1 MSSLEIT
8 PNEFVTKIPLCQA
21 NVSWENIVTALD
33 SSPSGIIGIVDF
45 NFCPLGILESHQ
57 ILEHI
62 AHNSIPP
69 EIIAEVISQSCSKSV
84 VPLQKINLTSLI
96 SRITALSSQIKIKD
110 LISLLNNQE
119 SLISEKNYF
128 IVDSIG
134 KVQGLLDIAKLLKH
148 MTQGDS
154 NPAPKVD
161 RQSCSSNL
169 EEIHFPGQKTLVT
182 LFEQIPLPLM
192 LQNAEGNI
200 CYQNPAWR
208 QQINQHQKT
217 LLTDLK
223 DNAKYAT
230 AEGLALQSAI
240 FSQNPN
246 AKKSVISTECYFPI
260 EHDDFHSL
268 FNNSQRQHNINSI
281 PKTFSLREHLQYSTE
296 DFYEQIADNSYLIT
310 QNDSGLDCQHIRF
323 PIQLA
328 VQNQE
333 QTYNNQS
340 SQKYW
345 LVLGTQLSLGTNL
358 ITDNSTVQQ
367 TNNNLDQ
374 VRRSSQVPGEIPANV
389 ISEVTEAGI
398 RSSSDLNKLGR
409 LQNEFMVNISHD
421 LKSPLTAIIGLS
433 SLLRE
438 EKLGSLNSRQIRYL
452 DLIYRGGRQLMGIV
466 TEMLD
471 ITSLARGKLRLKLET
486 IDLEQLCHQAYQQ
499 VVTKLEAVHEPHKN
513 RPLVLAQFQFNL
525 ESDSS
530 LVIADRLRL
539 NQILTRLLEN
549 AAKSTSE
556 EGEIG
561 IRIERWAD
569 WVAIIVWDT
578 GRGISETF
586 QASLSEEMF
595 EPDNFLTSSEKTTGL
610 GLILAQQLAQ
620 SHGGDI
626 SFTSQIN
633 RGSEFTVILPA
644 NPLMMEDREGFF
656 WKEKLTSD
664 RNHHNQST
672 LVLIVETSSL
682 RIKDLTKN
690 LKKLGYY
697 AVIARNQQEALYKAS
712 HLKPTKIILNNE
724 LIQLTGQDILTAL
737 KSDPQTSHI
746 PVLLTKSE
754 QAPSFYL
761 SLLSREDGILSHV
774 DGTNRDGGVSST
786 CKNRPRSD
794 DRYSQAE
801 QILLLPLNKINQEV
815 LAKYFP
821 PLTSQNY
828 CPGKRLT
835 MLRLCLTS
843 GEKSL
848 TSSEIDLLFEAPSF
862 NLCHHIIEADSVE
875 QAHMLARIWKIDII
889 IWDGSN
895 LDSPLELL
903 RSLSTFTTLAQIPIV
918 TLDEKTT
925 AAANQFD
932 NLTVFPCLVPINEKN
947 IAELM
952 QVIQSAAMSNE

>member
-8 PNEFVTKIPLCQA
+8 LNEFVTKIPLCQA

-45 NFCPLGILESHQ
+45 NFCPLGILESHK
-57 ILEHI
+57 ILEQI

-69 EIIAEVISQSCSKSV
+69 GMMAEEISKSCSKSV
-84 VPLQKINLTSLI
+84 VPLQKINLTTLI

-119 SLISEKNYF
+119 SLISEKNYL
-128 IVDSIG
+128 IVDSTG
-134 KVQGLLDIAKLLKH
+134 KVQGMLDISKLLKH
-148 MTQGDS
+148 MIQGDS

-182 LFEQIPLPLM
+182 LFEQIPLPVM

-223 DNAKYAT
+223 DNAKYVT

-240 FSQNPN
+240 FSQNLN

-310 QNDSGLDCQHIRF
+310 QNDSVLDCQYIRF

-328 VQNQE
+328 AQNQE
-333 QTYNNQS
+333 QTSNNQS

-345 LVLGTQLSLGTNL
+345 LVLGTQLLLGTNV
-358 ITDNSTVQQ
+358 ITDNSTAQQ

-374 VRRSSQVPGEIPANV
+374 VRRSSRVPGGTPGNV
-389 ISEVTEAGI
+389 TSEFTEARI
-398 RSSSDLNKLGR
+398 RSNYDLNKLGR
-409 LQNEFMVNISHD
+409 LQNEFMVNIAHD

-471 ITSLARGKLRLKLET
+471 ITSLARAKLRLKLET
-486 IDLEQLCHQAYQQ
+486 VNLEKLCHQAYQQ
-499 VVTKLEAVHEPHKN
+499 VVTKLEAVHDPHKN

-530 LVIADRLRL
+530 IVIADRLRL

-549 AAKSTSE
+549 AAKSTPE

-561 IRIERWAD
+561 IRIERWAE

-578 GRGISETF
+578 GRGISENF

-644 NPLMMEDREGFF
+644 NPLMIEDQESCFV
-656 WKEKLTSD
+656 KEKLTSD

-682 RIKDLTKN
+682 RIKDLTEN

-697 AVIARNQQEALYKAS
+697 AVIARNQKEALYKAI
-712 HLKPTKIILNNE
+712 HLKPTRIILNNQ
-724 LIQLTGQDILTAL
+724 LIKLTDQDILTTL
-737 KSDPQTSHI
+737 KSDPKTSHI
-746 PVLLTKSE
+746 PVLLMKSE
-754 QAPSFYL
+754 QALSFY
-761 SLLSREDGILSHV
+761 
-774 DGTNRDGGVSST
+774 GGVSST
-786 CKNRPRSD
+786 SSR
-794 DRYSQAE
+794 A
-801 QILLLPLNKINQEV
+801 QE
-815 LAKYFP
+815 YERF
-821 PLTSQNY
+821 
-828 CPGKRLT
+828 
-835 MLRLCLTS
+835 
-843 GEKSL
+843 
-848 TSSEIDLLFEAPSF
+848 
-862 NLCHHIIEADSVE
+862 
-875 QAHMLARIWKIDII
+875 
-889 IWDGSN
+889 
-895 LDSPLELL
+895 
-903 RSLSTFTTLAQIPIV
+903 
-918 TLDEKTT
+918 
-925 AAANQFD
+925 
-932 NLTVFPCLVPINEKN
+932 
-947 IAELM
+947 
-952 QVIQSAAMSNE
+952 

>member
-1 MSSLEIT
+1 MSSLEIILK
-8 PNEFVTKIPLCQA
+8 EFVTKIPLCQA
-21 NVSWENIVTALD
+21 NVSWEKIVKALY
-33 SSPSGIIGIVDF
+33 SSSSGIIAIVDA
-45 NFCPLGILESHQ
+45 NFCPLGILESHK
-57 ILEHI
+57 ILAQI
-62 AHNSIPP
+62 AHN
-69 EIIAEVISQSCSKSV
+69 
-84 VPLQKINLTSLI
+84 KINSGMMAEKIPKSYSPTLAPLKNITLESLI
-96 SRITALSSQIKIKD
+96 SRIPALSSQIKIRD
-110 LISLLNNQE
+110 LISLLKNQE
-119 SLISEKNYF
+119 SLTPENNYLV
-128 IVDSIG
+128 VDSTG
-134 KVQGLLDIAKLLKH
+134 KVQGMLDMPKLLKH
-148 MTQGDS
+148 MAQGYTTVAS
-154 NPAPKVD
+154 KVD
-161 RQSCSSNL
+161 QQSFDRNL
-169 EEIHFPGQKTLVT
+169 EEIRFARHCTLFA

-192 LQNAEGNI
+192 LHNAKKNI
-200 CYQNPAWR
+200 CYHNRAW
-208 QQINQHQKT
+208 NQHLNQHPEFPFT
-217 LLTDLK
+217 NLK
-223 DNAKYAT
+223 EHPNFVT

-240 FSQNPN
+240 FSQTPGL
-246 AKKSVISTECYFPI
+246 KKSAISTECYCPI
-260 EHDDFHSL
+260 EHDGFHSL
-268 FNNSQRQHNINSI
+268 FIDSQPQSNIPI
-281 PKTFSLREHLQYSTE
+281 LETCFLREHHQYSTE
-296 DFYEQIADNSYLIT
+296 DLPEQISSNSYLIT
-310 QNDSGLDCQHIRF
+310 QNSGNLDWHYMRF
-323 PIQLA
+323 PIQLT
-328 VQNQE
+328 VKTLE
-333 QTYNNQS
+333 DTTHDRS
-340 SQKYW
+340 SQIFW
-345 LVLGTQLSLGTNL
+345 LVLGTQLSLAKKGKTHNA
-358 ITDNSTVQQ
+358 TAQK
-367 TNNNLDQ
+367 TNNNLDE
-374 VRRSSQVPGEIPANV
+374 VRRSSRMPGETAGNAT
-389 ISEVTEAGI
+389 SEATGAGI
-398 RSSSDLNKLGR
+398 RSSCDLNKLRR
-409 LQNEFMVNISHD
+409 LQNEFMINIAHD

-438 EKLGSLNSRQIRYL
+438 EKLGSLNQRQIRYL

-466 TEMLD
+466 TDLLD
-471 ITSLARGKLRLKLET
+471 LTRLATGKLRLKLET
-486 IDLEQLCHQAYQQ
+486 IELEKLCHQAYQQ
-499 VVTKLEAVHEPHKN
+499 VVTKLETVQDCPKS
-513 RPLVLAQFQFNL
+513 RSLALPQFKFIL

-549 AAKSTSE
+549 AVQSTPA

-561 IRIERWAD
+561 IKIERWAE
-569 WVAIIVWDT
+569 WIAIIVWDT
-578 GRGISETF
+578 GRGISEAF
-586 QASLSEEMF
+586 QKSLLEEMF
-595 EPDNFLTSSEKTTGL
+595 EPDNFLASPERATGL
-610 GLILAQQLAQ
+610 GLMLAQQLAQ

-682 RIKDLTKN
+682 RIKDLTEN

-712 HLKPTKIILNNE
+712 HLQPSRIILNNE
-724 LIQLTGQDILTAL
+724 LIKLTGQDILTAL

-754 QAPSFYL
+754 QAPSF
-761 SLLSREDGILSHV
+761 S
-774 DGTNRDGGVSST
+774 GGVSST

-835 MLRLCLTS
+835 MLRLCLTP

-848 TSSEIDLLFEAPSF
+848 TSSQIDLLFEAPSF

-903 RSLSTFTTLAQIPIV
+903 RSLANSATLAQIPIV

-932 NLTVFPCLVPINEKN
+932 NLTVFPCLVAINEKN